1 MAAALS
7 SPWIEVLSMTI
18 PRYCIVGFLSYWLNL
33 AAASAITVTANGEKL
48 QGEVSN
54 SIAIFR
60 GIPFAKPPEGDLR
73 WQAPQPHSGR
83 KGLQTATDIA
93 GINRYGQPLSIALQR
108 LWNLAIR

>member
-1 MAAALS
+1 MS

-54 SIAIFR
+54 SIAVFS
-60 GIPFAKPPEGDLR
+60 GIPFAKPLEGDLR

-93 GINRYGQPLSIALQR
+93 GINRYGQLLSMAQ
-108 LWNLAIR
+108 